1 MRHDQLPRFFFVYE
15 LVLDFVSKYITMVLD
30 ANIEELSAY
39 YFFVTGSRFSK
50 NVIIL
55 ISVYILYIFR
65 CIFARS
71 KYVEV

>member
-30 ANIEELSAY
+30 ANIVQLSAY
-39 YFFVTGSRFSK
+39 YVFVTGSRFSK

-55 ISVYILYIFR
+55 IFVLHTLHFQMHICWLQIW
-65 CIFARS
+65 
-71 KYVEV
+71 

>member
-1 MRHDQLPRFFFVYE
+1 
-15 LVLDFVSKYITMVLD
+15 MVLD

-55 ISVYILYIFR
+55 MSVYILYIFR